1 MQIDVK
7 FIAPLPGS
15 KKKHYLAEEW
25 TREEL
30 WPDKEHVGL
39 PVLLSGGEEGS
50 CFASNTRRPDPMAYS
65 LEFRGNALGLS
76 TPRQHAEISLGGW
89 ATGSSAALL
98 PRDVCNRN
106 DNAEGG
112 LVPVSSP

>member
-1 MQIDVK
+1 VEALREAASRPPGADRRT

-39 PVLLSGGEEGS
+39 PVLLSGGEEGRLLR
-50 CFASNTRRPDPMAYS
+50 FEHHDDPVRWPTRS
-65 LEFRGNALGLS
+65 FGGNAVGDGNPIPGRS
-76 TPRQHAEISLGGW
+76 GRH
-89 ATGSSAALL
+89 
-98 PRDVCNRN
+98 
-106 DNAEGG
+106 
-112 LVPVSSP
+112 